1 MRLCKRAA
9 AVLLVAAMAVSMMTA
24 CGTTGGGNDNNGSGS
39 GNNGTSQGG
48 DENTDDKGDNGGNKD
63 DQSNKKDDQDDKKDD
78 QGNSVIPA
86 DPEKVTWETSMTK
99 QYFKGISKDNFRISG
114 INNITK
120 ELFAYATQGTKQL
133 LAEQEDE
140 KYIFFFTPDGEKL
153 YVTTLEKLPENGIKV
168 NQLTGWKTAEEFGED
183 MKGSEAEIAKE
194 KARTLARM
202 NELKE
207 SIFIADK
214 APTVFHA
221 ENKIMMN
228 TEFYTESMTGVTVEG
243 KTCTYTTVFAKD
255 NFRAKLGTYFY
266 TYRAGD
272 LAFASKQNGDTEL
285 AINPTSQIS
294 ACTDDTFPVIK

>member
-1 MRLCKRAA
+1 MRLCKKAA

-63 DQSNKKDDQDDKKDD
+63 DQDDKKDD
-78 QGNSVIPA
+78 QENSVIPA
-86 DPEKVTWETSMTK
+86 DPEKVTWKTSMTK
-99 QYFKGISKDNFRISG
+99 QYFKNISKDNFRISG

-120 ELFAYATQGTKQL
+120 KLFAYATQGTKQL

-140 KYIFFFTPDGEKL
+140 KYIFFFTPDEEKL
-153 YVTTLEKLPENGIKV
+153 YVTTLEKLPTNGIKV
-168 NQLTGWKTAEEFGED
+168 NQLTGWKTAEEFGKD
-183 MKGSEAEIAKE
+183 MNGSKAEIANK

-214 APTVFHA
+214 APTVFRA

-228 TEFYTESMTGVTVEG
+228 TEFYTESMTGIIVEG

-255 NFRAKLGTYFY
+255 NFQTYK
-266 TYRAGD
+266 AGD
-272 LAFASKQNGDTEL
+272 LVFASKQNGDTAL

>member
-1 MRLCKRAA
+1 MRLCKKAA

-24 CGTTGGGNDNNGSGS
+24 CGTTGGGNDNNGSG
-39 GNNGTSQGG
+39 NNGTSQGG

-63 DQSNKKDDQDDKKDD
+63 DQDGKKDDQE
-78 QGNSVIPA
+78 NSVIPA

-99 QYFKGISKDNFRISG
+99 QYFKNISKDNFRISG

-120 ELFAYATQGTKQL
+120 KLFAYATQGTKQL

-153 YVTTLEKLPENGIKV
+153 YVTTLEKLPTNGIKV
-168 NQLTGWKTAEEFGED
+168 NQLTGWKTAEEFGKD
-183 MKGSEAEIAKE
+183 MNGSKAEIANK

-214 APTVFHA
+214 APTVFRA

-228 TEFYTESMTGVTVEG
+228 TEFYTESMTGIIVEG

-255 NFRAKLGTYFY
+255 NFQTYK
-266 TYRAGD
+266 AGD
-272 LAFASKQNGDTEL
+272 LVFASKQNGDTAL

>member
-1 MRLCKRAA
+1 MRLCKKAA

-24 CGTTGGGNDNNGSGS
+24 CGTTGGGNDNNGSGN

-63 DQSNKKDDQDDKKDD
+63 DQDDKKDD
-78 QGNSVIPA
+78 QENSVIPA

-99 QYFKGISKDNFRISG
+99 QYFKNISKDNFRISG

-120 ELFAYATQGTKQL
+120 KLFAYATQGTKQL

-153 YVTTLEKLPENGIKV
+153 YVTTLEKLPTNGIKV
-168 NQLTGWKTAEEFGED
+168 NQLTGWKTAEEFGKN
-183 MKGSEAEIAKE
+183 MNGSKAEIANK

-214 APTVFHA
+214 APTVFRA

-228 TEFYTESMTGVTVEG
+228 TEFYTESMTGIIVEG

-255 NFRAKLGTYFY
+255 NFQTYK
-266 TYRAGD
+266 AGD
-272 LAFASKQNGDTEL
+272 LVFASKQNGDTAL

>member
-1 MRLCKRAA
+1 MRVSKKAA
-9 AVLLVAAMAVSMMTA
+9 AVLLVAAMAVFMMTA
-24 CGTTGGGNDNNGSGS
+24 CGTTGGGNDNSGSGS

-63 DQSNKKDDQDDKKDD
+63 DQGNKKDDQDDKKDN
-78 QGNSVIPA
+78 QENSVIPA
-86 DPEKVTWETSMTK
+86 DPEKVNWETSMTK
-99 QYFKGISKDNFRISG
+99 QYFKNISKDNFRISG

-120 ELFAYATQGTKQL
+120 KLFAYATQGTKQL

-153 YVTTLEKLPENGIKV
+153 YVTTLEKLPTNGIKV
-168 NQLTGWKTAEEFGED
+168 NQLTGWKTAEEFGKN
-183 MKGSEAEIAKE
+183 MNGSKAEIANK

-214 APTVFHA
+214 APTVFRA

-228 TEFYTESMTGVTVEG
+228 TEFYTESMTGIIVEG
-243 KTCTYTTVFAKD
+243 KTYTYTTVFAKD
-255 NFRAKLGTYFY
+255 NFQIYK
-266 TYRAGD
+266 AGD
-272 LAFASKQNGDTEL
+272 LVFASKQNGDTAL

>member
-1 MRLCKRAA
+1 MRLCKKAA

-63 DQSNKKDDQDDKKDD
+63 DQDDKKDD
-78 QGNSVIPA
+78 QENSVIPA

-99 QYFKGISKDNFRISG
+99 QYFKNISKDNFRISG

-120 ELFAYATQGTKQL
+120 KLFAYATQGTKQL

-140 KYIFFFTPDGEKL
+140 KYIFFFTPDEEKL
-153 YVTTLEKLPENGIKV
+153 YVTTLEKLPTNGIKV
-168 NQLTGWKTAEEFGED
+168 NQLTGWKTAEEFGKD
-183 MKGSEAEIAKE
+183 MNGSKAEIANK

-214 APTVFHA
+214 APTVFRA

-228 TEFYTESMTGVTVEG
+228 TEFYTESMTGIIVEG

-255 NFRAKLGTYFY
+255 NFQTYK
-266 TYRAGD
+266 AGD
-272 LAFASKQNGDTEL
+272 LVFASKQNGDTAL

>member
-1 MRLCKRAA
+1 MRLCKKAA

-63 DQSNKKDDQDDKKDD
+63 DQDDKKDD
-78 QGNSVIPA
+78 QENSVIPA
-86 DPEKVTWETSMTK
+86 DPEKVTWKTSMTK
-99 QYFKGISKDNFRISG
+99 QYFKNISKDNFRISG

-120 ELFAYATQGTKQL
+120 KLFAYATQGTKQL

-140 KYIFFFTPDGEKL
+140 KYIFFFTPDEEKL
-153 YVTTLEKLPENGIKV
+153 YVTTLEKLPTNGIKV
-168 NQLTGWKTAEEFGED
+168 NQLTGWKTAEEFGKD
-183 MKGSEAEIAKE
+183 MNGSKAEIANK

-214 APTVFHA
+214 APTVFRA

-228 TEFYTESMTGVTVEG
+228 TEFYTESMTGIIVEG
-243 KTCTYTTVFAKD
+243 KTCTYTTVFVKD
-255 NFRAKLGTYFY
+255 NFQTYK
-266 TYRAGD
+266 AGD
-272 LAFASKQNGDTEL
+272 LVFASKQNGDTAL

>member
-1 MRLCKRAA
+1 MRLCKKAA

-24 CGTTGGGNDNNGSGS
+24 CGTTGGGNGGNG
-39 GNNGTSQGG
+39 GNNDTSQGSG
-48 DENTDDKGDNGGNKD
+48 DDTDNKGDNGGNKD
-63 DQSNKKDDQDDKKDD
+63 DQGNKKDDQDDKKDN
-78 QGNSVIPA
+78 QENSVIPA

-153 YVTTLEKLPENGIKV
+153 YVTTLEKLSANGRIKV
-168 NQLTGWKTAEEFGED
+168 NQLTGWKTAEEFGKD
-183 MKGSEAEIAKE
+183 MNGSEAEIAKE

-243 KTCTYTTVFAKD
+243 ETCTYTTVFAKD
-255 NFRAKLGTYFY
+255 NFQTYK
-266 TYRAGD
+266 AGD
-272 LAFASKQNGDTEL
+272 LVFASKQNGDTTL

>member
-1 MRLCKRAA
+1 M
-9 AVLLVAAMAVSMMTA
+9 
-24 CGTTGGGNDNNGSGS
+24 
-39 GNNGTSQGG
+39 
-48 DENTDDKGDNGGNKD
+48 
-63 DQSNKKDDQDDKKDD
+63 
-78 QGNSVIPA
+78 IPA
-86 DPEKVTWETSMTK
+86 DPAKVTWETSMTK
-99 QYFKGISKDNFRISG
+99 QYFKDISKDNFRISG

-120 ELFAYATQGTKQL
+120 KLFAYATQGTKQL

-153 YVTTLEKLPENGIKV
+153 YVTTLEKLPTNGIKV
-168 NQLTGWKTAEEFGED
+168 NQLTGWKTAEEFGKD
-183 MKGSEAEIAKE
+183 MNGSKAEIANK

-214 APTVFHA
+214 APTVFRA

-228 TEFYTESMTGVTVEG
+228 TEFYTESMTGITVEG

-255 NFRAKLGTYFY
+255 NFQTYK
-266 TYRAGD
+266 AGD
-272 LAFASKQNGDTEL
+272 LVFASKQNGDTAL

>member
-1 MRLCKRAA
+1 MRLCKKAA

-63 DQSNKKDDQDDKKDD
+63 DQDDKKDD
-78 QGNSVIPA
+78 QENSVIPA

-99 QYFKGISKDNFRISG
+99 QYFKNISKDNFRISG

-120 ELFAYATQGTKQL
+120 KLFAYATQGTKQL

-153 YVTTLEKLPENGIKV
+153 YVTTLEKLPTNGIKV
-168 NQLTGWKTAEEFGED
+168 NQLTGWKTAEEFGKD
-183 MKGSEAEIAKE
+183 MNGSKAEIANK

-214 APTVFHA
+214 APTVFRA

-228 TEFYTESMTGVTVEG
+228 TEFYTESMTGIIVEG

-255 NFRAKLGTYFY
+255 NFQTYK
-266 TYRAGD
+266 AGE
-272 LAFASKQNGDTEL
+272 LVFASKQNGDTAL

>member
-1 MRLCKRAA
+1 MRLCKKAA

-24 CGTTGGGNDNNGSGS
+24 CGTTGGGNDNNGSGN

-63 DQSNKKDDQDDKKDD
+63 DQDDKKDD
-78 QGNSVIPA
+78 QENSVIPA

-99 QYFKGISKDNFRISG
+99 QYFKNISKDNFRISG

-120 ELFAYATQGTKQL
+120 KLFAYATQGTKQL

-153 YVTTLEKLPENGIKV
+153 YVTTLEKLPTNGIKV
-168 NQLTGWKTAEEFGED
+168 NQLTGWKTAEEFGKD
-183 MKGSEAEIAKE
+183 MNGSKAEIANK

-214 APTVFHA
+214 APTVFRA

-228 TEFYTESMTGVTVEG
+228 TEFYTESMTGITVEG

-255 NFRAKLGTYFY
+255 NFQTYK
-266 TYRAGD
+266 AGD
-272 LAFASKQNGDTEL
+272 LVFASKQNGDTAL

>member
-1 MRLCKRAA
+1 MRLCKKAA

-63 DQSNKKDDQDDKKDD
+63 DQDDKKDD
-78 QGNSVIPA
+78 QENSVIPA

-99 QYFKGISKDNFRISG
+99 QYFKNISKDNFRISG

-120 ELFAYATQGTKQL
+120 KLFAYATQGTKQL
-133 LAEQEDE
+133 LAKQEDE
-140 KYIFFFTPDGEKL
+140 KYIFFFTPDEEKL
-153 YVTTLEKLPENGIKV
+153 YVTTLEKLPTNGIKV
-168 NQLTGWKTAEEFGED
+168 NQLTGWKTAEEFGKD
-183 MKGSEAEIAKE
+183 MNGSKAEIANK

-214 APTVFHA
+214 APTVFRA

-228 TEFYTESMTGVTVEG
+228 TEFYTESMTGIIVEG

-255 NFRAKLGTYFY
+255 NFQTYK
-266 TYRAGD
+266 AGD
-272 LAFASKQNGDTEL
+272 LVFASKQNGDTAL

>member
-1 MRLCKRAA
+1 MRLCKKAA

-48 DENTDDKGDNGGNKD
+48 DENTADKGDNGGNKD
-63 DQSNKKDDQDDKKDD
+63 DQGNKKDDQDDKKDD

-99 QYFKGISKDNFRISG
+99 NYFQGISKDNFRISG

-153 YVTTLEKLPENGIKV
+153 YVTTLEKLSANGRIKV
-168 NQLTGWKTAEEFGED
+168 NQLTGWKTAEEFGKN
-183 MKGSEAEIAKE
+183 MNGSETEIAKE

-214 APTVFHA
+214 APTVFRA

-228 TEFYTESMTGVTVEG
+228 TEFYTESMTGITVEG

-255 NFRAKLGTYFY
+255 NFQTYK
-266 TYRAGD
+266 AGD
-272 LAFASKQNGDTEL
+272 LVFASKQNGDTTL

-294 ACTDDTFPVIK
+294 ECTDDTFPVIK

>member
-1 MRLCKRAA
+1 MRLCKKAA

-24 CGTTGGGNDNNGSGS
+24 CGTTGGGNDNNGSGN

-63 DQSNKKDDQDDKKDD
+63 DQDDKKDD
-78 QGNSVIPA
+78 QENSVIPA

-99 QYFKGISKDNFRISG
+99 QYFKNISKDNFRISG

-120 ELFAYATQGTKQL
+120 KLFAYATQGTKQL

-153 YVTTLEKLPENGIKV
+153 YVTTLEKLPTNGIKV
-168 NQLTGWKTAEEFGED
+168 NQLTGWKTAEEFGKD
-183 MKGSEAEIAKE
+183 MNGSKAEIANK

-214 APTVFHA
+214 APTVFRA

-228 TEFYTESMTGVTVEG
+228 TEFYTESMTGIIVEG

-255 NFRAKLGTYFY
+255 NFQTYK
-266 TYRAGD
+266 AGE
-272 LAFASKQNGDTEL
+272 LVFASKQNGDTAL

>member
-1 MRLCKRAA
+1 MRLCKKAA

-24 CGTTGGGNDNNGSGS
+24 CGTTGGGNDNNGSGN

-63 DQSNKKDDQDDKKDD
+63 DQDDQE
-78 QGNSVIPA
+78 NSVIPA

-99 QYFKGISKDNFRISG
+99 QYFKNISKDNFRISG

-120 ELFAYATQGTKQL
+120 KLFAYATQGTKQL

-153 YVTTLEKLPENGIKV
+153 YVTTLEKLPTNGIKV
-168 NQLTGWKTAEEFGED
+168 NQLTGWKTAEEFGKD
-183 MKGSEAEIAKE
+183 MNGSKAEIANK

-214 APTVFHA
+214 APTVFRA

-228 TEFYTESMTGVTVEG
+228 TEFYTESMTGIIVEG

-255 NFRAKLGTYFY
+255 NFQTYK
-266 TYRAGD
+266 AGD
-272 LAFASKQNGDTEL
+272 LVFASKQNGDTAL
-285 AINPTSQIS
+285 AINPISQIS

>member
-1 MRLCKRAA
+1 
-9 AVLLVAAMAVSMMTA
+9 MAVTK
-24 CGTTGGGNDNNGSGS
+24 TTRA
-39 GNNGTSQGG
+39 T
-48 DENTDDKGDNGGNKD
+48 KRI
-63 DQSNKKDDQDDKKDD
+63 DQDDKKDD

-99 QYFKGISKDNFRISG
+99 NYFQGISKDNFRISG

-140 KYIFFFTPDGEKL
+140 KYIFFFTPNGEEL
-153 YVTTLEKLPENGIKV
+153 YVTTLEKLSANGRIKV
-168 NQLTGWKTAEEFGED
+168 NQLTGWKTAEEFGKN
-183 MKGSEAEIAKE
+183 MNGSETEIAKE

-214 APTVFHA
+214 APTVFRA

-228 TEFYTESMTGVTVEG
+228 TEFYTESMTGITVEG

-255 NFRAKLGTYFY
+255 NFQTYK
-266 TYRAGD
+266 AGD
-272 LAFASKQNGDTEL
+272 LVFASKQNGDTML

>member
-1 MRLCKRAA
+1 MRLCKKAA

-63 DQSNKKDDQDDKKDD
+63 DQDDKKDD
-78 QGNSVIPA
+78 QENSVIPA
-86 DPEKVTWETSMTK
+86 DPAKVTWETSMTK
-99 QYFKGISKDNFRISG
+99 QYFKDISKDNFRISG

-120 ELFAYATQGTKQL
+120 KLFAYATQGTKQL

-153 YVTTLEKLPENGIKV
+153 YVTTLEKLPTNGIKV
-168 NQLTGWKTAEEFGED
+168 NQLTGWKTAEEFGKD
-183 MKGSEAEIAKE
+183 MNGSKAEIANK

-214 APTVFHA
+214 APTVFRA

-228 TEFYTESMTGVTVEG
+228 TEFYTESMTGIIVEG

-255 NFRAKLGTYFY
+255 NFQTYK
-266 TYRAGD
+266 AGE
-272 LAFASKQNGDTEL
+272 LVFASKQNGDTAL

>member
-1 MRLCKRAA
+1 MRLCKKAA

-24 CGTTGGGNDNNGSGS
+24 CGTTGGGNDNNGSGN

-63 DQSNKKDDQDDKKDD
+63 DQDDKKDD
-78 QGNSVIPA
+78 QENSVIPA

-99 QYFKGISKDNFRISG
+99 QYFKNISKDNFRISG

-120 ELFAYATQGTKQL
+120 KLFAYATQGTKQL

-153 YVTTLEKLPENGIKV
+153 YVTTLEKLPTNGIKV
-168 NQLTGWKTAEEFGED
+168 NQLTGWKTAEEFGKN
-183 MKGSEAEIAKE
+183 MNGSKAEIANK

-202 NELKE
+202 NELKK

-214 APTVFHA
+214 APTVFRA

-228 TEFYTESMTGVTVEG
+228 TEFYTESMTGIIVEG

-255 NFRAKLGTYFY
+255 NFQTYK
-266 TYRAGD
+266 AGD
-272 LAFASKQNGDTEL
+272 LVFASKQNGDTAL

>member
-1 MRLCKRAA
+1 MRVSKKAA

-63 DQSNKKDDQDDKKDD
+63 DQDDKKDD
-78 QGNSVIPA
+78 QENSVIPA

-99 QYFKGISKDNFRISG
+99 QYFKNISKDNFRISG

-120 ELFAYATQGTKQL
+120 KLFAYATQGTKQL

-140 KYIFFFTPDGEKL
+140 KYIFFFTSDGEKL
-153 YVTTLEKLPENGIKV
+153 YVTTLEKLPTNGIKV
-168 NQLTGWKTAEEFGED
+168 NQLTGWKTAEEFGKD
-183 MKGSEAEIAKE
+183 MNGSKAEIANK

-214 APTVFHA
+214 APTVFRA

-228 TEFYTESMTGVTVEG
+228 TEFYTESMTGIIVEG

-255 NFRAKLGTYFY
+255 NFQTYK
-266 TYRAGD
+266 AGD
-272 LAFASKQNGDTEL
+272 LVFASKQNGDTAL

>member
-1 MRLCKRAA
+1 MRLCKKAA

-24 CGTTGGGNDNNGSGS
+24 CGTTGGGNGGNG
-39 GNNGTSQGG
+39 GNNDTSQGSG
-48 DENTDDKGDNGGNKD
+48 DDTDNKGDNGDNKD
-63 DQSNKKDDQDDKKDD
+63 DQGNKKDDQDDKKDN
-78 QGNSVIPA
+78 QENSVIPA

-153 YVTTLEKLPENGIKV
+153 YVTTLEKLPANGRIKV
-168 NQLTGWKTAEEFGED
+168 NQLTGWKTAEEFGKN
-183 MKGSEAEIAKE
+183 MNGSETEIAKE

-214 APTVFHA
+214 APTVFRA

-228 TEFYTESMTGVTVEG
+228 TEFYTESMTGITVEG

-255 NFRAKLGTYFY
+255 NFQTYK
-266 TYRAGD
+266 AGD
-272 LAFASKQNGDTEL
+272 LVFASKQNGDTAL
-285 AINPTSQIS
+285 AINPTSRIS
-294 ACTDDTFPVIK
+294 ECTDDTFPVIK

>member
-1 MRLCKRAA
+1 MRLCKKA
-9 AVLLVAAMAVSMMTA
+9 AVVLLMAAMAVSMMTA
-24 CGTTGGGNDNNGSGS
+24 CGTTGGGNGGNGGNNDTSQGS
-39 GNNGTSQGG
+39 GN
-48 DENTDDKGDNGGNKD
+48 DTDNKGDNGGNKD
-63 DQSNKKDDQDDKKDD
+63 DQGNKKDDQDDKKDD
-78 QGNSVIPA
+78 QENPVIPA

-99 QYFKGISKDNFRISG
+99 NDFQGISKDNFRISG

-120 ELFAYATQGTKQL
+120 KLFAYATQGTKQL

-140 KYIFFFTPDGEKL
+140 KYIFFFTPNGEEL
-153 YVTTLEKLPENGIKV
+153 YVTTLEKLPEDGIKV

-183 MKGSEAEIAKE
+183 MNGSEAEIAKE

-228 TEFYTESMTGVTVEG
+228 TEFYTESMTGITVEG

-272 LAFASKQNGDTEL
+272 LVFASKQNGDTEL
-285 AINPTSQIS
+285 AINPTRRIS
-294 ACTDDTFPVIK
+294 ECTDDTFPVIK

>member
-1 MRLCKRAA
+1 MRLCKKAA

-24 CGTTGGGNDNNGSGS
+24 CGTTGGGNDNNGSG
-39 GNNGTSQGG
+39 NNGTSQGG

-63 DQSNKKDDQDDKKDD
+63 DHGNKKDDQDDKKDD
-78 QGNSVIPA
+78 QENSVIPA
-86 DPEKVTWETSMTK
+86 APEKVTWETSMTK
-99 QYFKGISKDNFRISG
+99 QYFKNISKENFRISG

-120 ELFAYATQGTKQL
+120 KLFAYATQGTKQL

-153 YVTTLEKLPENGIKV
+153 YVTTLEKLPTNGIKV
-168 NQLTGWKTAEEFGED
+168 NQLTGWKTAEEFGKD
-183 MKGSEAEIAKE
+183 MNGSKAEIANE

-214 APTVFHA
+214 APTVFRA

-228 TEFYTESMTGVTVEG
+228 TEFYTESMIGIIVEG

-255 NFRAKLGTYFY
+255 NFQTYK
-266 TYRAGD
+266 AGD
-272 LAFASKQNGDTEL
+272 LVFASKQNGDTAL

>member
-1 MRLCKRAA
+1 MRLCKKAA

-24 CGTTGGGNDNNGSGS
+24 CGTTGGGNDNNGSGN

-63 DQSNKKDDQDDKKDD
+63 DQDDKKDD
-78 QGNSVIPA
+78 QENSVIPA
-86 DPEKVTWETSMTK
+86 DPAKVTWETSMTK
-99 QYFKGISKDNFRISG
+99 QYFKDISKDNFRISG

-120 ELFAYATQGTKQL
+120 KLFAYATQGTKQL

-153 YVTTLEKLPENGIKV
+153 YVTTLEKLPTNGIKV
-168 NQLTGWKTAEEFGED
+168 NQLTGWKTAEEFGKD
-183 MKGSEAEIAKE
+183 MNGSKAEIANK

-214 APTVFHA
+214 APTVFRA

-228 TEFYTESMTGVTVEG
+228 TEFYTESMTGIIVEG

-255 NFRAKLGTYFY
+255 NFQTYK
-266 TYRAGD
+266 AGE
-272 LAFASKQNGDTEL
+272 LVFASKQNGDTAL

>member
-1 MRLCKRAA
+1 MRLCKKAA
-9 AVLLVAAMAVSMMTA
+9 VVLLVAAMAVSMMTA
-24 CGTTGGGNDNNGSGS
+24 CGTTGGGNGGNG
-39 GNNGTSQGG
+39 GNNDTSQGSG
-48 DENTDDKGDNGGNKD
+48 DDTDNKGDNGGNKD
-63 DQSNKKDDQDDKKDD
+63 DQGNKKDDQDDKKDN
-78 QGNSVIPA
+78 QENSVIPA

-99 QYFKGISKDNFRISG
+99 QYFQGISKDNFRISG

-140 KYIFFFTPDGEKL
+140 KYIFFFTPDGEEL
-153 YVTTLEKLPENGIKV
+153 YVTTLEKLSANGRIKV
-168 NQLTGWKTAEEFGED
+168 NQLTGWKTAEEFGKN
-183 MKGSEAEIAKE
+183 MNGSEAEIAKE

-228 TEFYTESMTGVTVEG
+228 TEFYTESMTGIIVEG

-255 NFRAKLGTYFY
+255 NFQTYK
-266 TYRAGD
+266 AGD
-272 LAFASKQNGDTEL
+272 LVFASKQNGDTAL

>member
-1 MRLCKRAA
+1 MRLCKKAA
-9 AVLLVAAMAVSMMTA
+9 AVLLVAAMAGSMMTA
-24 CGTTGGGNDNNGSGS
+24 CGTTGGGNDNNGSGN

-63 DQSNKKDDQDDKKDD
+63 DQDDKKDD
-78 QGNSVIPA
+78 QENSVIPA

-99 QYFKGISKDNFRISG
+99 QYFKNISKDNFRISG

-120 ELFAYATQGTKQL
+120 KLFAYATQGTKQL

-153 YVTTLEKLPENGIKV
+153 YVTTLEKLPTNGIKV
-168 NQLTGWKTAEEFGED
+168 NQLTGWKTAEEFGKD
-183 MKGSEAEIAKE
+183 MNGSKAEIANK

-214 APTVFHA
+214 APTVFRA

-228 TEFYTESMTGVTVEG
+228 TEFYTESMTGITVEG

-255 NFRAKLGTYFY
+255 NFQTYK
-266 TYRAGD
+266 AGD
-272 LAFASKQNGDTEL
+272 LVFASKQNGDTAL